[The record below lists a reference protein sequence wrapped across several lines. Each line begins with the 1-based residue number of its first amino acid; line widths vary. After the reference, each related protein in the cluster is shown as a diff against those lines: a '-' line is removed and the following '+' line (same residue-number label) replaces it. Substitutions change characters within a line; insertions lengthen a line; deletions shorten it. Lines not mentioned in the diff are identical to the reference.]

1 MQKTSSYLIER
12 PAQNP
17 SVAATQHEPIILPYS
32 FAQEDDFHL
41 GEYWNTIRPHLWL
54 VLCILIAAELLTA
67 LVVFNMTPLYTAE
80 SSILMERQA
89 PELLE
94 AKNPQA
100 AASDPDIA
108 SFYKTQYE
116 ILQSRTLAAAVIRD
130 LALDKDPLFTG
141 AGAPPSLTSILFR
154 PVGWLFPSSQPSPA
168 DTTGRVELFGISPR
182 LINTY
187 LSMLKIRPGYETRL
201 ATIAFTSPDAVL
213 SAKVT
218 NAHVQAFIRQ
228 GYERHAESNQEA
240 QHFLQSQLVELEK
253 RIEKSEAAL
262 NDYRRAR
269 GIVAFSLDDKDAM
282 VSDRI
287 TALNK
292 GLVDAE
298 ETRIALQADV
308 ETIKGNEYDSLPA
321 VVSNNLIQNLK
332 VQAAQLEGRYANLAN
347 EATLNYPPL
356 AQLHAQLRRVQQ
368 REKQEI
374 DRVVGSIKTKYSSA
388 VGRENELKKD
398 LENEKDRVMTLKDA
412 SLQDV
417 VLAREVETNRA
428 LYQNVLERIKV
439 LGVAS
444 EAQVTNVSIVDK
456 AETPLTPSSPKKRLS
471 LLLSGFLAL
480 LVGFGA
486 ILVMESTDSAL
497 KSAEEVYSFLRLPTL
512 ATVVQFSGPNDKRLI
527 ANDLLTLH
535 LANGS
540 RQVPALT
547 NGATKTNG
555 ATNIVKKEP
564 ASGLFAIANE
574 AYRAVRTALLLS
586 RAERPPKNILFSSA
600 MPGEGKSVTAVN
612 TAIAFAHLMD
622 RVLLIDADLRRP
634 RCHVLLDQEERPGLT
649 EVLAG
654 FCELEDVVRP
664 TPIKGLYFL
673 GAGATPPNPSELLGS
688 QKMRE
693 VLASLGN
700 SFKHVLID
708 SAPIL
713 PVSDTVVL
721 STMVDGV
728 VIVSGVRTAKKFV
741 RDACARLFGVGSSKI
756 LGVVLNNVNP
766 QMQQYYAPYLY
777 R

>member
-1 MQKTSSYLIER
+1 VQKTSSYLIER

-17 SVAATQHEPIILPYS
+17 SVATQHEPIILPYS

-54 VLCILIAAELLTA
+54 VLCIFIAAELLTA

-80 SSILMERQA
+80 SSILIERQA

-94 AKNPQA
+94 SKNAPTA
-100 AASDPDIA
+100 DPDIA
-108 SFYKTQYE
+108 SFYKTEYE
-116 ILQSRTLAAAVIRD
+116 ILQSRSLAAAVIRD

-141 AGAPPSLTSILFR
+141 AGASPSLTSILLR
-154 PVGWLFPSSQPSPA
+154 PVGWLFPSSPPSPPETA
-168 DTTGRVELFGISPR
+168 GRVELFGISPR
-182 LINTY
+182 IINAY

-228 GYERHAESNQEA
+228 GYERHSESNQEA
-240 QHFLQSQLVELEK
+240 QHFLQSQMVELEK
-253 RIEKSEAAL
+253 RTEKSEAAL

-269 GIVAFSLDDKDAM
+269 GIVAFSLDDKDVM

-292 GLVDAE
+292 GLVEAE

-308 ETIKGNEYDSLPA
+308 EAIKGNAYDSLPA

-332 VQAAQLEGRYANLAN
+332 VQAAQLEGRYANMAN

-456 AETPLTPSSPKKRLS
+456 AETPLTSSSPKKKLS
-471 LLLSGFLAL
+471 LCLSGFLAL

-486 ILVMESTDSAL
+486 ILVMETTDSAL

-512 ATVVQFSGPNDKRLI
+512 ATVVQFSGPNDRRLI

-535 LANGS
+535 LSNGSGS
-540 RQVPALT
+540 RQVPAVT
-547 NGATKTNG
+547 NGTS
-555 ATNIVKKEP
+555 NIVKKEP

-586 RAERPPKNILFSSA
+586 RSERPPKNILFSSA

-654 FCELEDVVRP
+654 FSELEDVVRP

>member
-17 SVAATQHEPIILPYS
+17 PVATQHEPIVLPYS

-80 SSILMERQA
+80 SSILIERQA
-89 PELLE
+89 PEILE
-94 AKNPQA
+94 PKNPQTA
-100 AASDPDIA
+100 DPDVA

-116 ILQSRTLAAAVIRD
+116 ILQSRSLAAAVIRD

-141 AGAPPSLTSILFR
+141 AGASPSLTSILLR
-154 PVGWLFPSSQPSPA
+154 PVSWLFPSSPPSPHTA
-168 DTTGRVELFGISPR
+168 GRVELFGISPR
-182 LINTY
+182 IISTY
-187 LSMLKIRPGYETRL
+187 MSMLKIRPGYETRL

-213 SAKVT
+213 SAKVA

-240 QHFLQSQLVELEK
+240 QHFLENQLVDLEK

-269 GIVAFSLDDKDAM
+269 GIVEFSLDDKDTM

-287 TALNK
+287 NALNK
-292 GLVDAE
+292 GLVQAE

-308 ETIKGNEYDSLPA
+308 EAIKGNDYDSLPA
-321 VVSNNLIQNLK
+321 VVSNSLIQNLK

-356 AQLHAQLRRVQQ
+356 AQLHAQLRQVQQ
-368 REKQEI
+368 REKHEV
-374 DRVVGSIKTKYSSA
+374 DRVVASIKTKYSSA
-388 VGRENELKKD
+388 VERENELKKD
-398 LENEKDRVMTLKDA
+398 LETEKTNVMSLKDA
-412 SLQDV
+412 SLKDV

-428 LYQNVLERIKV
+428 LYQNVLERIKL
-439 LGVAS
+439 LGVAN

-456 AETPLTPSSPKKRLS
+456 AETPLTSSSPKKRLS

-480 LVGFGA
+480 LIGFGA

-535 LANGS
+535 LSTS

-547 NGATKTNG
+547 NGANG
-555 ATNIVKKEP
+555 IVKREP

-586 RAERPPKNILFSSA
+586 RSERPPKNILFSSA
-600 MPGEGKSVTAVN
+600 MPGEGKSVTVVN

-622 RVLLIDADLRRP
+622 RVLLVDADLRRP

-654 FCELEDVVRP
+654 FSELEDVVRP
-664 TPIKGLYFL
+664 TAIKGLYFL

-721 STMVDGV
+721 STLVDGV
-728 VIVSGVRTAKKFV
+728 VLVSGVRTAKKFV

>member
-1 MQKTSSYLIER
+1 VQKTSSYLIER
-12 PAQNP
+12 SAQNP
-17 SVAATQHEPIILPYS
+17 SVATQHEPIVLPYS

-80 SSILMERQA
+80 SSILIESQA
-89 PELLE
+89 PEVLE
-94 AKNPQA
+94 PKNPRTA
-100 AASDPDIA
+100 DPDITG
-108 SFYKTQYE
+108 FYKTQYE
-116 ILQSRTLAAAVIRD
+116 ILQSRSLAAAVIRD

-141 AGAPPSLTSILFR
+141 AGARPSLTSILLR
-154 PVGWLFPSSQPSPA
+154 PVSWLLPSSPPSPP
-168 DTTGRVELFGISPR
+168 DTAGRVELFGISPR
-182 LINTY
+182 IISTY
-187 LSMLKIRPGYETRL
+187 LSMLKILPGHETRL

-240 QHFLQSQLVELEK
+240 QHFLENQLVDLER

-269 GIVAFSLDDKDAM
+269 GIVEFSLDDKDTM

-287 TALNK
+287 NALNK
-292 GLVDAE
+292 GLVQAE

-308 ETIKGNEYDSLPA
+308 EAIKGNDYDSLPA
-321 VVSNNLIQNLK
+321 VVSNGLIQNLK

-356 AQLHAQLRRVQQ
+356 AQLHAQLRQVQQ
-368 REKQEI
+368 RQKQEI
-374 DRVVGSIKTKYSSA
+374 DRVVASIKTKYSSA
-388 VGRENELKKD
+388 VERENELKKD
-398 LENEKDRVMTLKDA
+398 LETEKSSVMSLKDA
-412 SLQDV
+412 SLKDV

-428 LYQNVLERIKV
+428 LYQNVLERIKL
-439 LGVAS
+439 LGVS
-444 EAQVTNVSIVDK
+444 NEAQVTNVSIVDK
-456 AETPLTPSSPKKRLS
+456 AETPLSPSSPKKKLS

-497 KSAEEVYSFLRLPTL
+497 KSAEEVYTFLRLPTL

-535 LANGS
+535 LSSG

-547 NGATKTNG
+547 NGANG
-555 ATNIVKKEP
+555 IVKREP

-586 RAERPPKNILFSSA
+586 RSERPPKNILFSSA
-600 MPGEGKSVTAVN
+600 MPGEGKSVTVVN

-654 FCELEDVVRP
+654 FSELEDVVRP

-693 VLASLGN
+693 VLASLGD

-721 STMVDGV
+721 STLVDGV

>member
-1 MQKTSSYLIER
+1 VQKTSSYLIER

-17 SVAATQHEPIILPYS
+17 SVATPHEPIVLPYS

-54 VLCILIAAELLTA
+54 VLCIFIAAELLTA
-67 LVVFNMTPLYTAE
+67 LVVFNMTPLYSAE
-80 SSILMERQA
+80 SSILIERQA

-94 AKNPQA
+94 AKNAPTA
-100 AASDPDIA
+100 DPDIA
-108 SFYKTQYE
+108 SFYKTEYE
-116 ILQSRTLAAAVIRD
+116 ILQSRSLAAAVIRD

-141 AGAPPSLTSILFR
+141 VGASPSLTSVLLR
-154 PVGWLFPSSQPSPA
+154 PVGWLLPSSPPRPSENA
-168 DTTGRVELFGISPR
+168 GRVELFGISPGI
-182 LINTY
+182 INTY

-240 QHFLQSQLVELEK
+240 QHFLQRQLVELEK

-308 ETIKGNEYDSLPA
+308 EAIKGNEYDSLPA
-321 VVSNNLIQNLK
+321 VVSNNLIQSLK
-332 VQAAQLEGRYANLAN
+332 VQAAQLEGRYANMAN

-374 DRVVGSIKTKYSSA
+374 DRVVGSIKSKYSSA

-456 AETPLTPSSPKKRLS
+456 AETPLTASSPKKRLS
-471 LLLSGFLAL
+471 FLLSGFLAL

-527 ANDLLTLH
+527 ANDLLTMH
-535 LANGS
+535 LASGS

-547 NGATKTNG
+547 NGAN
-555 ATNIVKKEP
+555 NIVKREP

-586 RAERPPKNILFSSA
+586 RSERPPKNILFSSA

-622 RVLLIDADLRRP
+622 RIILIDADLRRP

-654 FCELEDVVRP
+654 FSELEDVVRP

>member
-1 MQKTSSYLIER
+1 MER
-12 PAQNP
+12 PAQTP
-17 SVAATQHEPIILPYS
+17 SVATQNEPIVLPYS

-80 SSILMERQA
+80 SSILIERQA

-94 AKNPQA
+94 TKNSQTA
-100 AASDPDIA
+100 NADPDIA

-116 ILQSRTLAAAVIRD
+116 ILQSRSLAAAVIRD
-130 LALDKDPLFTG
+130 LALDKNPIFTG
-141 AGAPPSLTSILFR
+141 AGAHPSLTGILLR
-154 PVGWLFPSSQPSPA
+154 PVSWLFPSSPTIPPENI
-168 DTTGRVELFGISPR
+168 GRIELFGISPR
-182 LINTY
+182 IINTY

-213 SAKVT
+213 SAKIA
-218 NAHVQAFIRQ
+218 NAHVRAFIRQ

-240 QHFLQSQLVELEK
+240 QHFLESQLDELEK
-253 RIEKSEAAL
+253 RTEKSEAAL

-292 GLVDAE
+292 GLVAAE
-298 ETRIALQADV
+298 ETRIGLQADV
-308 ETIKGNEYDSLPA
+308 ESIKNNNYDSLPA
-321 VVSNNLIQNLK
+321 VVNNLLIQNLK

-356 AQLHAQLRRVQQ
+356 AQLHAQLRRVQE

-374 DRVVGSIKTKYSSA
+374 ERVVSSIRTRYSSA
-388 VGRENELKKD
+388 LERENELKKD
-398 LENEKDRVMTLKDA
+398 LENEKSTVMTLKDA

-428 LYQNVLERIKV
+428 LYQSVLERIKV
-439 LGVAS
+439 LGVSS

-486 ILVMESTDSAL
+486 VLVIETTDSAL

-512 ATVVQFSGPNDKRLI
+512 ATVVRFSGPNDRRMV
-527 ANDLLTLH
+527 ANDLLTMH
-535 LANGS
+535 LSTNGS

-547 NGATKTNG
+547 NGANVIAKN
-555 ATNIVKKEP
+555 EP

-586 RAERPPKNILFSSA
+586 RSERPPKNILFSSA

-622 RVLLIDADLRRP
+622 RVLLVDADLRRP

-654 FCELEDVVRP
+654 FSDLEDVVQP

-721 STMVDGV
+721 STLVDGV